1 MSKIAAIEIAFPMPV
16 ELPPGFEQT
25 LDSLIGMVCKLYEQ
39 QHPDRSMWAAGI
51 GAKPI
56 WREPEEPT
64 FDTSVLHIDVA
75 EREASE
81 REIKRRAQ
89 SAT

>member
-1 MSKIAAIEIAFPMPV
+1 MKILKIEIPFPVFV

-25 LDSLIGMVCKLYEQ
+25 LDALVGMVCKAYEKEN
-39 QHPDRSMWAAGI
+39 PDRVMWPAGI

-56 WREPEEPT
+56 WREPEEPQ
-64 FDTSVLHIDVA
+64 FDSSILEISVE

-81 REIKRRAQ
+81 REINRRKQ
-89 SAT
+89 RSQ